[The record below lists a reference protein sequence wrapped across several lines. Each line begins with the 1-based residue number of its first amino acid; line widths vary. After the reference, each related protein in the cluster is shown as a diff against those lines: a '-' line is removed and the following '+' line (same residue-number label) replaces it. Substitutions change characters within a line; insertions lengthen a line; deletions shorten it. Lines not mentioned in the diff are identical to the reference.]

1 MNRTQRKLF
10 LGFATHTG
18 VKLTAITAVLS
29 HAAYQDQ
36 LARFGDIF
44 DHVVSQQTQTWVFP
58 TLVVVVGLTLVALSY
73 SLAYGS
79 FTRRIPKMTDPPFQP
94 ETPNA
99 ARFIAA

>member
-29 HAAYQDQ
+29 YAAYQDQ

-58 TLVVVVGLTLVALSY
+58 SLVVVVGLTLVGFIIFIGLWKFY
-73 SLAYGS
+73 Q
-79 FTRRIPKMTDPPFQP
+79 TDSKDD
-94 ETPNA
+94 
-99 ARFIAA
+99 